1 MNKQMKNFC
10 DNKKKDLDYHKEIKY
25 YTLFSPITIL
35 LGPNGTGKSASI
47 KLIKDD
53 LKRLDYNVV
62 YYSTSNDDVVKKYG
76 GPFRF
81 RPSAIRAAFLSEG
94 ERMKESFTTWVEE
107 EMIPAI
113 LKDKNDLFILIDEAD
128 SGLSLDKMYETFCD
142 IIFIIKQ
149 ELKNNRRIKMVISAN
164 SYELAELFNSEESGT
179 VSYIWVPTEEY
190 IILGSYN
197 KFKKSYIE
205 YDEEMNKNR
214 KED

>member
-1 MNKQMKNFC
+1 
-10 DNKKKDLDYHKEIKY
+10 
-25 YTLFSPITIL
+25 
-35 LGPNGTGKSASI
+35 
-47 KLIKDD
+47 
-53 LKRLDYNVV
+53 
-62 YYSTSNDDVVKKYG
+62 
-76 GPFRF
+76 
-81 RPSAIRAAFLSEG
+81 
-94 ERMKESFTTWVEE
+94 MKESFTTWVEE

-197 KFKKSYIE
+197 KFKKRYIE
-205 YDEEMNKNR
+205 YYEEMNKNR